1 MRDDILNAQDRG
13 EVTIAV
19 LTDFSKA
26 FDTVDFAALLQK
38 LYKLNFSKEALKFIL
53 IYLTDRKQFVQ
64 IDDKI
69 SSNKTVK
76 FGVPQGSILGW
87 VQYSSTYMLMI

>member
-53 IYLTDRKQFVQ
+53 SYLTDRKQFAQ

-69 SSNKTVK
+69 
-76 FGVPQGSILGW
+76 
-87 VQYSSTYMLMI
+87 